1 MKNKNHFLTI
11 TCSFLTLFLYI
22 GANNTLAQS
31 AYSDYGYADRYTFY
45 EEKFDEPDESWE
57 TYLSGKSQSKIE
69 YGALVYTSLNDKAH
83 AKYTT
88 VDGMDWNKDWEL
100 EVRLRR
106 VYGKET
112 SSSDIIWDRES
123 GNSNNMHFGFTG
135 NGKYNV
141 SEYVDEYKR
150 IVDFTYS
157 DHVNKE
163 DYNKLTVRKV
173 RANYYYFFNNQFI
186 GSSDYKQTKGDYVG
200 FMVPPNSKIEVD
212 YIRVSYLEKNYST
225 VSTADV
231 DYDINGS
238 FQKEAVYREDFDVSS
253 STWEPYTPGERMGR
267 VHDGYLNW
275 ISFNE
280 SAYSISHT
288 LDDMDWSRDW
298 QIETR
303 MMHLDGKQNSSN
315 DLTWNNNDEGSYHF
329 GFTAEG
335 KYVLSKLESS
345 GYNPIV
351 PFTSS
356 YLINTDGF
364 NKMTIRKIGDIYYYF
379 INETLIS
386 AHKGHTV
393 SSNKIGLMVPP
404 NSTLQVDYLE
414 VTYLNSGANYSTKSQ
429 KQGISSQT
437 QLSKPT
443 SIKQRLVGSW
453 SLKSNTENS
462 KIIFSRSG
470 FAEII
475 ADNVSIGG
483 ANTIDESTGA
493 EYSLVYEI
501 DESQSPMHID
511 FIFMSGGMEIGRMKG
526 IFDLVNNNSIKI
538 KVAESID
545 QPRPVSLNESETFT
559 RIRSSIISR

>member
-1 MKNKNHFLTI
+1 M
-11 TCSFLTLFLYI
+11 
-22 GANNTLAQS
+22 
-31 AYSDYGYADRYTFY
+31 
-45 EEKFDEPDESWE
+45 W
-57 TYLSGKSQSKIE
+57 
-69 YGALVYTSLNDKAH
+69 
-83 AKYTT
+83 
-88 VDGMDWNKDWEL
+88 
-100 EVRLRR
+100 VR
-106 VYGKET
+106 
-112 SSSDIIWDRES
+112 
-123 GNSNNMHFGFTG
+123 
-135 NGKYNV
+135 
-141 SEYVDEYKR
+141 
-150 IVDFTYS
+150 
-157 DHVNKE
+157 
-163 DYNKLTVRKV
+163 
-173 RANYYYFFNNQFI
+173 
-186 GSSDYKQTKGDYVG
+186 
-200 FMVPPNSKIEVD
+200 
-212 YIRVSYLEKNYST
+212 
-225 VSTADV
+225 
-231 DYDINGS
+231 
-238 FQKEAVYREDFDVSS
+238 
-253 STWEPYTPGERMGR
+253 
-267 VHDGYLNW
+267 
-275 ISFNE
+275 
-280 SAYSISHT
+280 
-288 LDDMDWSRDW
+288 
-298 QIETR
+298 
-303 MMHLDGKQNSSN
+303 
-315 DLTWNNNDEGSYHF
+315 LTWNNNDDGSYHF

-356 YLINTDGF
+356 YLINTDDF

-414 VTYLNSGANYSTKSQ
+414 VTYLNSGANYSTKPQ

>member
-1 MKNKNHFLTI
+1 M
-11 TCSFLTLFLYI
+11 
-22 GANNTLAQS
+22 
-31 AYSDYGYADRYTFY
+31 
-45 EEKFDEPDESWE
+45 
-57 TYLSGKSQSKIE
+57 
-69 YGALVYTSLNDKAH
+69 
-83 AKYTT
+83 
-88 VDGMDWNKDWEL
+88 
-100 EVRLRR
+100 
-106 VYGKET
+106 
-112 SSSDIIWDRES
+112 
-123 GNSNNMHFGFTG
+123 
-135 NGKYNV
+135 
-141 SEYVDEYKR
+141 
-150 IVDFTYS
+150 
-157 DHVNKE
+157 
-163 DYNKLTVRKV
+163 
-173 RANYYYFFNNQFI
+173 
-186 GSSDYKQTKGDYVG
+186 
-200 FMVPPNSKIEVD
+200 
-212 YIRVSYLEKNYST
+212 
-225 VSTADV
+225 STADV

-275 ISFNE
+275 ISLNE

-364 NKMTIRKIGDIYYYF
+364 NKMTIRKIGETYYYF

-429 KQGISSQT
+429 KQGIPSQT